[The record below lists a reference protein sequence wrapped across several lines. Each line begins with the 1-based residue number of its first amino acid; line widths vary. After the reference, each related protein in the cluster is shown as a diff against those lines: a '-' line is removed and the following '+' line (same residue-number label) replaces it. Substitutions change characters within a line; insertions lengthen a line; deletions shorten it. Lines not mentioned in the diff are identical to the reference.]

1 MATTQTAHHNR
12 IAGWVL
18 IVGTA
23 IMGVGTGIGAASG
36 SFVDKDLGAGTFG
49 DYLTNIAE
57 NRTAAQANLWF
68 WIIGILMIGLGG
80 VLISKLGNE
89 ESPATKVARFS
100 FTAVPAS
107 AIVFFAML
115 LGVVVVLVPLHA
127 AGENVLATATVIA
140 WIGTTADWIATA
152 LILGL
157 GAAALAFAGRD
168 TWVPRW
174 LYWWA
179 MAAGAAGVVSMIGT
193 IAGSRETVS
202 FVILPIGMS
211 WMIAAGV
218 VAIPYRGL
226 TEKESADVGL
236 QHHSSAP

>member
-1 MATTQTAHHNR
+1 MATTRTAYHNR

-18 IVGTA
+18 IVGTVT
-23 IMGVGTGIGAASG
+23 MGVGAGIGMAFG
-36 SFVDKDLGAGTFG
+36 SFVDKDLDGGTFG
-49 DYLTNIAE
+49 DYLTHVAE
-57 NRTAAQANLWF
+57 NRTAAQANLWL

-80 VLISKLGNE
+80 VLISKLGNQ
-89 ESPATKVARFS
+89 ESLATKVARFS
-100 FTAVPAS
+100 FTAGPAS
-107 AIVFFAML
+107 AIVFYSML

-152 LILGL
+152 LVLGL
-157 GAAALAFAGRD
+157 GVAALAFAGRD

-179 MAAGAAGVVSMIGT
+179 IAAGAAGVVSMIGT
-193 IAGSRETVS
+193 ITGARETVS
-202 FVILPIGMS
+202 FVILPIAMS

-218 VAIPYRGL
+218 VAIRYRGL
-226 TEKESADVGL
+226 TEKESSDVGL
-236 QHHSSAP
+236 QDHPAAP